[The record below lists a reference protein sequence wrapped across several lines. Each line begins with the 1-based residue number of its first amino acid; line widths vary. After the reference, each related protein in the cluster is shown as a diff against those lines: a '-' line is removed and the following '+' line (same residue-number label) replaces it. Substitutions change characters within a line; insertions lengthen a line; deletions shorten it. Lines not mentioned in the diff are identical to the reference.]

1 MLKIEIPDR
10 MLWDEANEE
19 FIKVKGATLVLEH
32 SLVSVSKWEMK
43 WKKPFL
49 GTKRTREETIDYIR
63 CMTISQN
70 VDPEIYKFIDGN
82 TISQVSDY
90 INDSMTA
97 TWFNDQK
104 GKPVPHSSQ
113 KITNEIIYYWM
124 VSLGIPFECQKWHL
138 NRLLTLIR
146 VCEVKNS
153 PSKKMSKKGIL
164 SQNAALNAQRRK
176 ARGTRG

>member
-1 MLKIEIPDR
+1 MLKIVIPQR
-10 MLWDEANEE
+10 RLWDEIHEE
-19 FIKVKGATLVLEH
+19 FLYTKGATITLEH

-49 GTKRTREETIDYIR
+49 GTQRTREETIDYIR

-70 VDPEIYKFIDGN
+70 VDPDVYTYIDGRIIN
-82 TISQVSDY
+82 EVNNY

-97 TWFNDQK
+97 TWFTEQK
-104 GKPVPHSSQ
+104 NKPQ
-113 KITNEIIYYWM
+113 TAKKITNEIIYYWM
-124 VSLGIPFECQKWHL
+124 ISLGIPFECQKWHL

-146 VCEVKNS
+146 VCEMKNA
-153 PSKKMSKKGIL
+153 PSKKMSKKATMK
-164 SQNAALNAQRRK
+164 QNASLNAQRRK

>member
-1 MLKIEIPDR
+1 MLKLEIPDR
-10 MLWDEANEE
+10 TFWDEANEE
-19 FIKVKGATLVLEH
+19 FIKVKGAKLALEH

-49 GTKRTREETIDYIR
+49 GTERTREETIDYIR
-63 CMTISQN
+63 CMTVSQN
-70 VDPEIYKFIDGN
+70 VDPEVYKFIDN
-82 TISQVSDY
+82 KTMILVNNY

-97 TWFNDQK
+97 TWFTDQK
-104 GKPVPHSSQ
+104 GRPTPHSSQ
-113 KITNEIIYYWM
+113 KITSEIIYYWM

-146 VCEVKNS
+146 VCEVKNA
-153 PSKKMSKKGIL
+153 PSKKMSKKGIM

-176 ARGTRG
+176 ARGSKG